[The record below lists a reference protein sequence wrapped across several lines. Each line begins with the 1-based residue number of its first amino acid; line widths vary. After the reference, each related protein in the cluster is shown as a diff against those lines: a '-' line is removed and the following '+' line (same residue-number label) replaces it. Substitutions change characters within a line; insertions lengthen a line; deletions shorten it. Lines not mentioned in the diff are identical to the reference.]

1 MSLFEGHVSITNRRV
16 LFWGF
21 IFLTL
26 SGSLMA
32 AFFMQTSNESVAF
45 DELLVKFAAG
55 TPLSRV
61 KEVSNRIGLT
71 VIEQMAVYDPDL
83 YRVQVPAN
91 VKVDE
96 AIEQYGQNSEV
107 IGARKIERELLVKF
121 AAGTPLSRV
130 EEVSNRIGSTV
141 LEQMAVGDPD
151 LYRVQVPANVKVD
164 EAIEQYAQNS
174 EVIRATKIP
183 PIWINEVEA
192 LFVPDEFGR

>member
-61 KEVSNRIGLT
+61 KEVSNRIG
-71 VIEQMAVYDPDL
+71 
-83 YRVQVPAN
+83 
-91 VKVDE
+91 
-96 AIEQYGQNSEV
+96 
-107 IGARKIERELLVKF
+107 
-121 AAGTPLSRV
+121 
-130 EEVSNRIGSTV
+130 STV
-141 LEQMAVGDPD
+141 LEQMAVCDPD

-164 EAIEQYAQNS
+164 EAIEQYAQN
-174 EVIRATKIP
+174 
-183 PIWINEVEA
+183 
-192 LFVPDEFGR
+192 

>member
-1 MSLFEGHVSITNRRV
+1 
-16 LFWGF
+16 
-21 IFLTL
+21 
-26 SGSLMA
+26 MA